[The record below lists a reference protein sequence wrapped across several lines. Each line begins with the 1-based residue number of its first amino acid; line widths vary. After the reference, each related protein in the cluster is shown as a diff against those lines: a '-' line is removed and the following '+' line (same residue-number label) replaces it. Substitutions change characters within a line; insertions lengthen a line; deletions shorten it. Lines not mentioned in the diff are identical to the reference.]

1 MFDAQ
6 LWQVIKFLFRAMQT
20 RLLRRVVTR
29 PLYAITRE
37 DHPTSRGQPLS
48 PNTRTVVTREEDETV
63 RSLPLTNTHIDTQHT
78 EYWHGARTPALE

>member
-1 MFDAQ
+1 
-6 LWQVIKFLFRAMQT
+6 MQT
-20 RLLRRVVTR
+20 RLLRRIVTAPALR
-29 PLYAITRE
+29 
-37 DHPTSRGQPLS
+37 DHSRGPPHLSRTTKLS

>member
-1 MFDAQ
+1 
-6 LWQVIKFLFRAMQT
+6 MQT
-20 RLLRRVVTR
+20 QLLRRIVTAPALR
-29 PLYAITRE
+29 DPRE

>member
-1 MFDAQ
+1 MATTF
-6 LWQVIKFLFRAMQT
+6 IITKFFGQC
-20 RLLRRVVTR
+20 RLGSYAASSQR